1 MKAVFKSFS
10 CMLIHI
16 MGTRCAGCSGCGTSP
31 RPGSSRVTGGV
42 VCGICGETEA
52 TRKILVE
59 GTVLNV
65 CVTCAKFGEEVRTPQ
80 EAKRKQG
87 GGSEEEDE
95 VEHEI
100 VPDFG
105 KLIRLARERLELSQ
119 PAFGKLVNE
128 KESVILRMESGKMV
142 PDLKTARKLERALKL
157 KLVLEPAE
165 VKAAAAGGKKAA
177 TAAAGAEK
185 KGKAGLTLGD
195 VVKVK

>member
-1 MKAVFKSFS
+1 MRTK
-10 CMLIHI
+10 
-16 MGTRCAGCSGCGTSP
+16 CAGCSGCGTSP
-31 RPGSSRVTGGV
+31 RPGSARVTGGV

-52 TRKILVE
+52 TRKVLVE

-65 CVTCAKFGEEVRTPQ
+65 CVSCAKFGEEVRTPQ
-80 EAKRKQG
+80 EARRKQAS
-87 GGSEEEDE
+87 GSEEEDE

-105 KLIRLARERLELSQ
+105 KLIRLVREKMELTQ

-177 TAAAGAEK
+177 AAGAEK